1 MKGERILVVL
11 GGEGDNKL
19 KGCSINKKQ
28 PLKNNQTRCNARQ
41 GQQPNASRVLPV
53 FQQQRAAANTRQ
65 ARQSKTQ
72 MCSLLLWIGSLWQLS
87 KILNSS
93 SSAPKATQSG
103 RRNAGLLSGS
113 CITENSQMFRYRSD
127 TYKQFF
133 GLKKL
138 KKIPFCKGG
147 TPRSSSSCSIHTYF
161 PSSSTSAGAVPALRA
176 SSNSFF
182 LRKSSRLC
190 LVAISHF

>member
-1 MKGERILVVL
+1 MRVDIPGKRWILWNDEGENREREREREREKEGEEGMKGERILVVL

-113 CITENSQMFRYRSD
+113 CIAENS
-127 TYKQFF
+127 
-133 GLKKL
+133 
-138 KKIPFCKGG
+138 
-147 TPRSSSSCSIHTYF
+147 
-161 PSSSTSAGAVPALRA
+161 
-176 SSNSFF
+176 
-182 LRKSSRLC
+182 
-190 LVAISHF
+190 